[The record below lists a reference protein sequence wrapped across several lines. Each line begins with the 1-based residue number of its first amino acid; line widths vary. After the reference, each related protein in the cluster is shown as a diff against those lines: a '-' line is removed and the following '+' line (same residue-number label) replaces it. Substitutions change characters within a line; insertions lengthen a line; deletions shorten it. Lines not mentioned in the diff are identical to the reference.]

1 MEIQAYKK
9 SNLLSQLADLDSI
22 KDARALTDD
31 EIVKKASLLMEYEE
45 CIKMKQAW
53 GQRSK
58 TLWLKER
65 DGNTKFFHKVDN
77 AHKRNNNIDHLVIQG
92 EIIEEPGRKN

>member
-45 CIKMKQAW
+45 YIKMKKLH
-53 GQRSK
+53 GGK
-58 TLWLKER
+58 DPKLF
-65 DGNTKFFHKVDN
+65 G
-77 AHKRNNNIDHLVIQG
+77 
-92 EIIEEPGRKN
+92 